1 MRRARLCRNAPR
13 DDNASVGPFR
23 GGRFWCRLRGVVA
36 VVTRSKKQA
45 RAARSAGNNE
55 RSLGFIPLLL
65 MTLIYLVCTVFAD
78 DIGLITSVP
87 GFYRLNQRKPARGC
101 IMPRPSA

>member
-1 MRRARLCRNAPR
+1 MPVLIR
-13 DDNASVGPFR
+13 VK
-23 GGRFWCRLRGVVA
+23 
-36 VVTRSKKQA
+36 KKQPGGA
-45 RAARSAGNNE
+45 RGAGRNE

-78 DIGLITSVP
+78 DIGPITSSP
-87 GFYRLNQRKPARGC
+87 GFYRLNQRRPARGC